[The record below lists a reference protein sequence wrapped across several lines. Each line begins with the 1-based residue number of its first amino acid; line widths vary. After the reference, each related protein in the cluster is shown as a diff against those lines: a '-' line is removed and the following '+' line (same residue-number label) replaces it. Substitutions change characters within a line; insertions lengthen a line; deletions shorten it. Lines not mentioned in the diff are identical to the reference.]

1 MDISTKKTITV
12 FNTDVLVPGG
22 YYHFTV
28 TEKVRPN
35 PNSISC
41 PIPNSISFD
50 AIIISVDEE
59 ILDILVY
66 IDFDVDENLND
77 KLRRLFNEIRDI
89 NVPFVYYYRIYSSML
104 DGSYSNEVGPLKVE
118 INRLMCE

>member
-1 MDISTKKTITV
+1 MEISKKKTITV
-12 FNTDVLVPGG
+12 FNTDALVPGG
-22 YYHFTV
+22 HYHFTV
-28 TEKVRPN
+28 TEKVCPN
-35 PNSISC
+35 
-41 PIPNSISFD
+41 PNSISFD
-50 AIIISVDEE
+50 AIIISGDEE

-104 DGSYSNEVGPLKVE
+104 DGSYSNEVGPLDVRIK
-118 INRLMCE
+118 LLS

>member
-1 MDISTKKTITV
+1 MELLKEKVMKV
-12 FNTDVLVPGG
+12 FNTDELVPGG
-22 YYHFTV
+22 HYHFTV
-28 TEKVRPN
+28 AEKVHPN
-35 PNSISC
+35 
-41 PIPNSISFD
+41 PNSISFD

-104 DGSYSNEVGPLKVE
+104 DGSYSNEVGPLMSVSNFYRKE
-118 INRLMCE
+118 